1 MARTRPSRLL
11 PPHGRRMAHARLRAC
26 SCSRRAAAGRGRAT
40 ALACNANARRGITRD
55 RIGDP
60 RFWYQGFFARIFSD
74 FLEIF
79 RVIFWIFL
87 ASPGPGVAGN
97 GFSAKNHSQFRGRD
111 ANPCPEDPFRGDFP
125 FLEPKKT
132 WYQGFWCFYSLG
144 AAQGTKHQKP
154 WFGSLVLC

>member
-1 MARTRPSRLL
+1 MSDFSEGSPEGLTARFNFFMAGSD
-11 PPHGRRMAHARLRAC
+11 
-26 SCSRRAAAGRGRAT
+26 
-40 ALACNANARRGITRD
+40 IRD

-60 RFWYQGFFARIFSD
+60 RFWYQGFFARNFLD

-125 FLEPKKT
+125 FLEQKK
-132 WYQGFWCFYSLG
+132 L
-144 AAQGTKHQKP
+144 GTKVFGVFIPWAPPRAQNSENLGLGP
-154 WFGSLVLC
+154 WFFAERCHVSVLPDVL